1 MLFLGTVPFYCYQI
15 LDRFHIFILSWF
27 LFFFRSCVG
36 MHAWFVLMRIGLQFN
51 QRISGYVSTSSR
63 KRHRSEDVLMWNWWQ
78 MAHRYLTTVPWLC
91 VTLLVL
97 LVASSLWSTCIL
109 TWHVLTRWFGAWR
122 CATSCIQPPIYLN
135 NGPFFSAAEL
145 LTLKELKSYQLEAC
159 VARIVFPVLGWGVN
173 YQFGMF
179 FSDVMSSIE
188 PWLASSSLHGWG
200 DQNCWSTFFTAE
212 SRISRVICQVLQ
224 ELNLEQASQL
234 LWSIPTPVLEKKIQ
248 HVNVYNSLIAVYY
261 QLSPRFQYQRQ
272 PLKEWFAEALLLKDT
287 VVLWFNLTG
296 YNQFSP
302 SEDLVGRRIGGL
314 GWL

>member
-1 MLFLGTVPFYCYQI
+1 MIWRMKVCDIMYSTTNI
-15 LDRFHIFILSWF
+15 LE
-27 LFFFRSCVG
+27 
-36 MHAWFVLMRIGLQFN
+36 
-51 QRISGYVSTSSR
+51 QRT
-63 KRHRSEDVLMWNWWQ
+63 
-78 MAHRYLTTVPWLC
+78 
-91 VTLLVL
+91 
-97 LVASSLWSTCIL
+97 
-109 TWHVLTRWFGAWR
+109 
-122 CATSCIQPPIYLN
+122 
-135 NGPFFSAAEL
+135 FFSAAEL
-145 LTLKELKSYQLEAC
+145 LTLKALKSYQLEAC

-234 LWSIPTPVLEKKIQ
+234 LWSIPTPVLQKKIK
-248 HVNVYNSLIAVYY
+248 HVNVYNSLITVYC

-302 SEDLVGRRIGGL
+302 SEDHVGRRIGGL
-314 GWL
+314 GLFCRTRV

>member
-1 MLFLGTVPFYCYQI
+1 MWARHQERDTEAKMFLCGTGGRWPTDTWLLCLDFVWLYWCYWSPPHCKVLVSW
-15 LDRFHIFILSWF
+15 LDMFWPDDLAHEGVRHHVFK
-27 LFFFRSCVG
+27 
-36 MHAWFVLMRIGLQFN
+36 
-51 QRISGYVSTSSR
+51 QRT
-63 KRHRSEDVLMWNWWQ
+63 
-78 MAHRYLTTVPWLC
+78 
-91 VTLLVL
+91 
-97 LVASSLWSTCIL
+97 
-109 TWHVLTRWFGAWR
+109 
-122 CATSCIQPPIYLN
+122 
-135 NGPFFSAAEL
+135 FFSAAEL
-145 LTLKELKSYQLEAC
+145 LTLKALKSYQLEAC

-234 LWSIPTPVLEKKIQ
+234 LWSIPTPVLQKKIK
-248 HVNVYNSLIAVYY
+248 HVNVYNSLITVYC

-302 SEDLVGRRIGGL
+302 SEDHVGRRIGGL
-314 GWL
+314 GLFCRTRV